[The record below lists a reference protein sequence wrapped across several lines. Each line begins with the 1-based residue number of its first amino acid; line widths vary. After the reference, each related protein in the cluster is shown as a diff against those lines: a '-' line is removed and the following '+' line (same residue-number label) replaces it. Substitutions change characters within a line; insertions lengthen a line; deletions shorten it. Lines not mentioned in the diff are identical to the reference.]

1 LLALRSSSSGVRLL
15 DTRDWA
21 EVATLDVPEQQMI
34 FDLAFGPDGARLGI
48 ACETRLVQFCDL
60 RALRRSLAA
69 LGLDCDQPQYGP
81 ATPDAGVILRLTV
94 QP

>member
-1 LLALRSSSSGVRLL
+1 L

-34 FDLAFGPDGARLGI
+34 FDLAFSPDGSRLGI
-48 ACETRLVQFCDL
+48 ACDSRLVQFWDL
-60 RALRRSLAA
+60 RALRRSLSA
-69 LGLDCDQPQYGP
+69 LGLDWDQPPYGP
-81 ATPDAGVILRLTV
+81 ATPDAGVIPRLTV